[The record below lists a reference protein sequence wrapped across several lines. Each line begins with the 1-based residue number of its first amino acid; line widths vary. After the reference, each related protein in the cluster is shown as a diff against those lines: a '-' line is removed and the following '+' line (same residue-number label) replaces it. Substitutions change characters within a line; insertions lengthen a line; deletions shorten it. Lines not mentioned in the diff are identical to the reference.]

1 MPLEEELK
9 FVFLIAV
16 IAGLIFLLVAGEMV
30 LRRRKQ
36 RALELEATPY
46 TEQGLKQYDDF
57 APGEAV
63 YLAWS
68 DAGDFPRWHSK
79 MQDEVRKNMPVLARA
94 LDRLVED

>member
-1 MPLEEELK
+1 MNDEYK
-9 FVFLIAV
+9 IWAFLAIC
-16 IAGLIFLLVAGEMV
+16 LLLVFMLLACHMV
-30 LRRRKQ
+30 LRRRNQ
-36 RALELEATPY
+36 RALDVESARY

-68 DAGDFPRWHSK
+68 EAGDFPRWHGQ

-94 LDRLVED
+94 LDRLVEN